1 MIEGIQSTGSSSPG
15 SLFAPNDA
23 MGRDD
28 FLTLLVAQLRNQDPL
43 SPMDGKEMA
52 VQLAQFSSV
61 EQLINLNENME
72 AQAASNAAMGE
83 TLAATLGS
91 SLLGREVLAAGDLVS
106 VPAQNTVTV
115 DMPVGGGAV
124 TVKLFDANGTEVG
137 SQPLGSV
144 GGGRQELDVSTLTNG
159 LPDGHYRY
167 EVEAVNADGDSLA
180 VQTYTKAVI
189 EGMRFTPQG
198 LRLIAGGIEIPF
210 SAVAELGLGT

>member
-1 MIEGIQSTGSSSPG
+1 MIETLETIQNRVLWLATNMIHHANYNRPNPDGSKVGGHQASSA
-15 SLFAPNDA
+15 S
-23 MGRDD
+23 MVTI
-28 FLTLLVAQLRNQDPL
+28 LTALY
-43 SPMDGKEMA
+43 
-52 VQLAQFSSV
+52 FHY
-61 EQLINLNENME
+61 LN
-72 AQAASNAAMGE
+72 
-83 TLAATLGS
+83 
-91 SLLGREVLAAGDLVS
+91 AGDLVS
-106 VPAQNTVTV
+106 VPAQDTVTV

-198 LRLIAGGIEIPF
+198 LRLIADGIEIPF